1 MPPVARPV
9 DVDLALSGLPED
21 DDLRQVWLH
30 HFGAWLRALTP
41 RLPPHLT
48 ASRYSLGLTLCDDA
62 EIRQLN
68 RDWRGL
74 DGPTDVLAFAIQ
86 DDPIPGPS
94 LTPDALQ
101 GEVGASE
108 EVALELGDIVIST
121 PTAERQADVEGHSL
135 SRELLFLASHG
146 LLHLLGWDHPDDPSL
161 AAMLALQEELL
172 AATAHLPAVALAS
185 CQGEA
190 TG

>member
-9 DVDLALSGLPED
+9 DLDLALSGLPED
-21 DDLRQVWLH
+21 DDLRQVWLDH
-30 HFGAWLRALTP
+30 LGAWLQALTP
-41 RLPPHLT
+41 RLAPHLA
-48 ASRYSLGLTLCDDA
+48 ASRYSLGLTFCDDD
-62 EIRQLN
+62 EISRLN

-86 DDPIPGPS
+86 DDPIPGPPR
-94 LTPDALQ
+94 TPEDLRDAL
-101 GEVGASE
+101 GATE
-108 EVALELGDIVIST
+108 DVALELGDIVIST
-121 PTAERQADVEGHSL
+121 PTAERQAVAEGHSL
-135 SRELLFLASHG
+135 SRELLVLASHG

-172 AATAHLPAVALAS
+172 AATAHLPAVAMAS
-185 CQGEA
+185 CQGEP